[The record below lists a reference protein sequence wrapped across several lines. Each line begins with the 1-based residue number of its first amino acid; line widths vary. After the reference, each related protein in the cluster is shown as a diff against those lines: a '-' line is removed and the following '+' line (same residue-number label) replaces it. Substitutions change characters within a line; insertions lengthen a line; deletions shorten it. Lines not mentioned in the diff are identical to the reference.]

1 MLHKYYVNNSAQQN
15 GDHEV
20 HEEHCTY
27 LKMAHDVE
35 YLGMFENGIQA
46 VAYARKFMQRQ
57 MVAIFA
63 ARKLTRAN

>member
-1 MLHKYYVNNSAQQN
+1 MLHKYYVNNSAQPN

-27 LKMAHDVE
+27 LEMAHDVK

-46 VAYARKFMQRQ
+46 VAHARKFY
-57 MVAIFA
+57 AKADGCYFCCKEA
-63 ARKLTRAN
+63 HTS